1 MKLKPIIPL
10 LLWLGCSPLTQANES
25 PLLQPDYPATYV
37 VQQGDTL
44 WDIAAHYLQ
53 KPWQW
58 PILWQSNPQIANPHR
73 IYPGDQLALQ
83 WQNGVPR
90 LVRSGAFA
98 KPVITLTPKV
108 RREAANDAIP
118 ALPLAAIEP
127 FLTQDLLFASQAQRD
142 GAPMVLGNNSGQR
155 ALLAPAILYVRGVL
169 QTGQRYG
176 VYRAG
181 SEFHDPHSGEWLGQV
196 ANLTGVVRADSVAG
210 EGMSRVTLLSN
221 REEVREGDRLLPLPA
236 DAALQAQFEPR
247 PAAPLQGGEI
257 IGLPGQRVT
266 GSRLDVVL
274 INRGAREAL
283 TPGMLLH
290 AWRPGALLTHA
301 TVERFAE
308 AKAAPAKNPRLP
320 AEVIATIML
329 FKVYPTLSYGLI
341 MHSQDLV
348 RVGYAVTAP

>member
-1 MKLKPIIPL
+1 MKLKPIISL
-10 LLWLGCSPLTQANES
+10 LLWLGCSPQTLANES

-98 KPVITLTPKV
+98 KPVITLSPKV
-108 RREAANDAIP
+108 RRDVANDAIP

-142 GAPMVLGNNSGQR
+142 AAPMVLGNNSGQR
-155 ALLAPAILYVRGVL
+155 ALLAPATLYVRGTL
-169 QTGQRYG
+169 QAGQRYG

-181 SEFHDPHSGEWLGQV
+181 SEFHDPRSGEWLGQV
-196 ANLTGVVRADSVAG
+196 ANLTGVVRADGSAG
-210 EGMSRVTLLSN
+210 EGMSRATLLSN

-236 DAALQAQFEPR
+236 EAALQAQFEPL
-247 PAAPLQGGEI
+247 PAAPLEGGEI

-283 TPGMLLH
+283 TPGMLLQ
-290 AWRPGALLTHA
+290 AWRPGALLNHA

-308 AKAAPAKNPRLP
+308 AKPAPAKNPRLP
-320 AEVIATIML
+320 AEVIATVML
-329 FKVYPTLSYGLI
+329 FKVYPTMSYGLI
-341 MHSQDLV
+341 MQSQDLV